1 MKFYNRYIDTIGN
14 EIYNDY
20 DKLNRIL
27 INIKLFFKKKIKEYA
42 KFHQDGKCK
51 MISLELVNKFIED
64 ISNLDIDK
72 VEKEV
77 ISNPEKWTKISE
89 LKKV

>member
-1 MKFYNRYIDTIGN
+1 
-14 EIYNDY
+14 
-20 DKLNRIL
+20 
-27 INIKLFFKKKIKEYA
+27 
-42 KFHQDGKCK
+42 

-77 ISNPEKWTKISE
+77 ISNPEKGTKIRK
-89 LKKV
+89 LKRV

>member
-27 INIKLFFKKKIKEYA
+27 INKYKVIFPKKIKEYA
-42 KFHQDGKCK
+42 KFHQDGK
-51 MISLELVNKFIED
+51 
-64 ISNLDIDK
+64 
-72 VEKEV
+72 
-77 ISNPEKWTKISE
+77 
-89 LKKV
+89 

>member
-27 INIKLFFKKKIKEYA
+27 INIKLFFKK
-42 KFHQDGKCK
+42 
-51 MISLELVNKFIED
+51 NKRIC
-64 ISNLDIDK
+64 
-72 VEKEV
+72 
-77 ISNPEKWTKISE
+77 
-89 LKKV
+89 